1 MRKTIFIGWSSF
13 FVFSEMPKDYSS
25 VISLQRHRDLLK
37 MEYDFDKLS
46 FSQQS
51 SLVSIEKKIS
61 CGICRFPI
69 TLVKSYYNSLN
80 QFVAEFHFRPDEDV
94 DDHFEYGKAVE
105 FFTAGFNH
113 ESHPIKMSA
122 MVSFSSED
130 SITIVLP
137 DRESLSVLST
147 SQLLGVQLAFDER
160 TYQVMFET
168 IDRVIRVKDGRLF
181 DLREI
186 LLGAKSPEF
195 LSFSTIRFPWLNS
208 SQENAINKI
217 LRAKDVSIVHGPP
230 GTGKTTTLVEAIYE
244 TLRRESQVMV
254 CAQSNMAVDWISEQ
268 LVDRGVNVLRIGN
281 PSRVDDKMLS
291 FTYERKFESHPQYDS
306 LWSMRKA
313 IRELMRTN
321 KDKALAVKDKAEAL
335 EYEIRESL
343 FSEARVVACTLVGAA
358 NNLLYGRSFQTLFID
373 EAAQALEAAC
383 WIPISKCHR
392 VIFAGD
398 HKQLPPTIKCFSAQK
413 EGLGKTL
420 MEKIVETKPEAV
432 SLLTLQYRMN
442 ERIMSF
448 SSEWFYDGKLKAA
461 EEVKFRGILDYEEP
475 MEWVDTSEFSFGE
488 DYVTHTAGRI
498 NKMEGE
504 LLMTLLCQ
512 FVEKIGSHRI
522 LEERI
527 DFGVISPYKAQVYY
541 LRSLLKQNKA
551 LKPFRKLISIDTVDG
566 FQGQERDVIMISLVR
581 SNDDGSIGF
590 LSELRRMNVAMTRA
604 RMKLMIIGDASM
616 LTRHAFYRKLWEW
629 IGQRK

>member
-1 MRKTIFIGWSSF
+1 MVSF
-13 FVFSEMPKDYSS
+13 FLYSPQMPKDYSS
-25 VISLQRHRDLLK
+25 IISLQRQRDLLK
-37 MEYDFDKLS
+37 MEYDFDKQS

-51 SLVSIEKKIS
+51 SLISIEKKIS
-61 CGICRFPI
+61 NGICRFPI
-69 TLVKSYYNSLN
+69 TLTKSFYNSLN

-113 ESHPIKMSA
+113 ETHPIKMAA
-122 MVSFSSED
+122 MVSFSSGD

-168 IDRVIRVKDGRLF
+168 LDRVMRVKDGRLF
-181 DLREI
+181 ELREI
-186 LLGAKSPEF
+186 LLGGKSPESLF
-195 LSFSTIRFPWLNS
+195 FSTIRFPWLNS
-208 SQENAINKI
+208 SQEEAINKI

-254 CAQSNMAVDWISEQ
+254 CAQSNKAVDWISEQ
-268 LVDRGVNVLRIGN
+268 LVDRGVNVLRVGN

-291 FTYERKFESHPQYDS
+291 FTYERKFESHPHYDS

-313 IRELMRTN
+313 VRELMRTN
-321 KDKALAVKDKAEAL
+321 KDKALAVKEKAEAL
-335 EYEIRESL
+335 ECEIRESL

-398 HKQLPPTIKCFSAQK
+398 HRQLPPTIKCYEAQK
-413 EGLGKTL
+413 AGLGKTL
-420 MEKIVETKPEAV
+420 MEKIVESKPEAV
-432 SLLTLQYRMN
+432 SLLNLQYRMN

-448 SSEWFYDGKLKAA
+448 SSEWFYGGKLKAA
-461 EEVKFRGILDYEEP
+461 QEVKFRGILDYEEP

-488 DYVTHTAGRI
+488 DYITHTAGRI

-504 LLMTLLCQ
+504 LLMTLLSQ
-512 FVEKIGSHRI
+512 FIEKIGSHRI
-522 LEERI
+522 LEEQI

-566 FQGQERDVIMISLVR
+566 FQGQERDVVMISLVR

-604 RMKLMIIGDASM
+604 RMKLMIIGDAST

-629 IGQRK
+629 IGLGK

>member
-1 MRKTIFIGWSSF
+1 MVFFFFLIF
-13 FVFSEMPKDYSS
+13 EMPKDYSS
-25 VISLQRHRDLLK
+25 IISLQRHRDLLK
-37 MEYDFDKLS
+37 MEYDFDKRS

-51 SLVSIEKKIS
+51 SLISIEKKIS
-61 CGICRFPI
+61 NGICRFPI
-69 TLVKSYYNSLN
+69 TLIKSYFNSLN
-80 QFVAEFHFRPDEDV
+80 QFVAEFRFRPEEDV

-105 FFTAGFNH
+105 FFTTDFNR
-113 ESHPIKMSA
+113 ELHPIKMSA
-122 MVSFSSED
+122 SVSFSSED
-130 SITIVLP
+130 SITIILP

-160 TYQVMFET
+160 SYQVMFET
-168 IDRVIRVKDGRLF
+168 LDRVMRVEDGRLF

-186 LLGAKSPEF
+186 LLGAKSAES
-195 LSFSTIRFPWLNS
+195 LSFSPIRFPWLNS

-321 KDKALAVKDKAEAL
+321 KDKAMAVKEKAEAL

-358 NNLLYGRSFQTLFID
+358 NSLLYGRSFQTLFID

-383 WIPISKCHR
+383 WVPISKCHR

-398 HKQLPPTIKCFSAQK
+398 HKQLPPTIKCFDAQK
-413 EGLGKTL
+413 AGLGRTL
-420 MEKIVETKPEAV
+420 MEKIVESKPDVV
-432 SLLTLQYRMN
+432 SFLTLQYRMN
-442 ERIMSF
+442 ERIMRF
-448 SSEWFYDGKLKAA
+448 SSDWFYDGKLNAA
-461 EEVKFRGILDYEEP
+461 EEVKSRGILDYEEP
-475 MEWVDTSEFSFGE
+475 MEWVDTSKFSFGE
-488 DYVTHTAGRI
+488 DYITHTAGRL

-504 LLMTLLCQ
+504 LLITLLSQ
-512 FVEKIGSHRI
+512 FIEKIGPHRI
-522 LEERI
+522 LDEQI

-541 LRSLLKQNKA
+541 LRTLLKQNKS

-566 FQGQERDVIMISLVR
+566 FQGQERDVVMISLVR
-581 SNDDGSIGF
+581 SNDDGTIGF

-604 RMKLMIIGDASM
+604 RMKLMIIGDAST
-616 LTRHAFYRKLWEW
+616 LTHHAFYRKLWEW
-629 IGQRK
+629 INHDK